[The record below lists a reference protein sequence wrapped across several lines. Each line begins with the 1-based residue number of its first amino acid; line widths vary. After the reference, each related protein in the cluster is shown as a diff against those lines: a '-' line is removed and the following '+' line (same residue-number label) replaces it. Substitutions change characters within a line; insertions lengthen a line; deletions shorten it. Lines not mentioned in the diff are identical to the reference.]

1 MSILFNWFFK
11 FFRGMTAF
19 RETSIDGAKA
29 TTLDRNHVY
38 LFLGGFKNRRSL
50 QSERNK
56 LEKRIPCPQ
65 TGEHL
70 LTA

>member
-1 MSILFNWFFK
+1 
-11 FFRGMTAF
+11 MTAF
-19 RETSIDGAKA
+19 RETSIDGARA
-29 TTLDRNHVY
+29 TTLDRNHAY
-38 LFLGGFKNRRSL
+38 IFLGSIENRRSF

-56 LEKRIPCPQ
+56 LGKRIPCPQ